1 MKDFFNRVYNTL
13 EELWEYYKDM
23 YAVGIM
29 KTSRNRKS
37 ENLAADGSPRLQDN
51 LLPLDLTQGI

>member
-13 EELWEYYKDM
+13 EELREYYKDM

-29 KTSRNRKS
+29 KTSRNRKTRP
-37 ENLAADGSPRLQDN
+37 LAADGSTRLQDN
-51 LLPLDLTQGI
+51 LLPLDLTQGV

>member
-13 EELWEYYKDM
+13 EELREYYKDM

-29 KTSRNRKS
+29 KTSRNRKT
-37 ENLAADGSPRLQDN
+37 ENLAADGRTRLQDN
-51 LLPLDLTQGI
+51 LLPLDLTQGV